1 MRQFSDVA
9 ASLIIEQ
16 APPPKKADQA
26 LALVNNIK
34 KRFQH
39 DKDVIKSFFEILKM
53 YRNDD
58 KDITETY
65 TLLIQSQAQRYDDPG
80 SAPPPVVPQVLIE
93 NDRQADTAVASPGD
107 RDHSADCSDLIVDKV
122 MHIELRERVE
132 KENGERRSR
141 DVDEGGDVG
150 INYQERRI
158 NALSYVKDVK
168 QMFQDQRD

>member
-1 MRQFSDVA
+1 MYGIGYIFFPHLLLLSRLWFHC
-9 ASLIIEQ
+9 
-16 APPPKKADQA
+16 
-26 LALVNNIK
+26 
-34 KRFQH
+34 QH
-39 DKDVIKSFFEILKM
+39 VFHH
-53 YRNDD
+53 
-58 KDITETY
+58 
-65 TLLIQSQAQRYDDPG
+65 Q
-80 SAPPPVVPQVLIE
+80 
-93 NDRQADTAVASPGD
+93 DRQADTAVASPGD